1 MSTLMNTA
9 FGGKYLSLKEKI
21 MLPLLQSPAETIQE
35 SLERYYEEFLK
46 ILPRIALAI
55 LVVILG
61 ILLAQLIT
69 NFYKRRFQQKSEDP
83 LMSRFLAQAV
93 KIILI
98 IIAIML
104 ALQVAG
110 LDGIATGLLTAVG
123 GGAIILG
130 FAFQDI
136 GKNFLAGIILAF
148 NRPFNINDTIK
159 IDDIFG
165 RVKQLNFRYSHIKT
179 FDGRDI
185 YIPNSDVLTKPVEN
199 YTADGFYRVEFTV
212 GIGYEDDIE
221 AAKQVIQQI
230 LDANDELVRDP
241 EHENFVI
248 EDELAASTVNLKVYF
263 WVHTVDYR
271 RASRVL
277 RGMVIK
283 QTKEALFEKG
293 FNLPADIKELKIYG
307 TEDAIPV
314 KFRNSPEFPK
324 ENSE

>member
-1 MSTLMNTA
+1 MQSST
-9 FGGKYLSLKEKI
+9 
-21 MLPLLQSPAETIQE
+21 ETIKF
-35 SLERYYEEFLK
+35 SLNHYYHEFLK

-55 LVVILG
+55 LVIILG
-61 ILLAQLIT
+61 VLLAQLIT
-69 NFYKRRFQQKSEDP
+69 NIYKRRFQQKSEDP
-83 LMSRFLAQAV
+83 LMSKFLAQAI

-104 ALQVAG
+104 ALRVAG

-159 IDDIFG
+159 VGDIFG
-165 RVKQLNFRYSHIKT
+165 RVKELSFRYSHIKS

-199 YTADGFYRVEFTV
+199 YTADGFFRVDFTV
-212 GIGYEDDIE
+212 GIGYEDDISK
-221 AAKQVIQQI
+221 AKKVIQDI
-230 LDANDELVRDP
+230 LDKNTEIVRDA

-248 EDELAASTVNLKVYF
+248 EDELASSTVNLKVFF
-263 WVHTVDYR
+263 WVDTKDYR

-277 RGMVIK
+277 RGLIIREV
-283 QTKEALFEKG
+283 KEELFKKG
-293 FNLPADIKELKIYG
+293 FNLPADIKEIKIYG
-307 TEDAIPV
+307 TEDAIPI
-314 KFRNSPEFPK
+314 KFRNNPEFFK
-324 ENSE
+324 DDKK

>member
-1 MSTLMNTA
+1 MLTL
-9 FGGKYLSLKEKI
+9 I
-21 MLPLLQSPAETIQE
+21 QSPVETIQISVE
-35 SLERYYEEFLK
+35 SYYEEFLK
-46 ILPRIALAI
+46 VLPRIALAT
-55 LVVILG
+55 LVIILG
-61 ILLAQLIT
+61 ILLAQLLT

-98 IIAIML
+98 IIAIMI
-104 ALQVAG
+104 ALQIAG

-165 RVKQLNFRYSHIKT
+165 KVKELSFRYSHIKT

-185 YIPNSDVLTKPVEN
+185 YIPNSDVLTKPVAN
-199 YTADGFYRVEFTV
+199 YTADGFYRVDFLV

-221 AAKQVIQQI
+221 AAKKVIQEI
-230 LDANDELVRDP
+230 LDANKEIVRDEL
-241 EHENFVI
+241 HENFVI
-248 EDELAASTVNLKVYF
+248 EDQLTASTVNLKVFF
-263 WVHTVDYR
+263 WVDTVDYR
-271 RASRVL
+271 RASLVL
-277 RGMVIK
+277 RGLIIK
-283 QTKEALFEKG
+283 EVKEALSAKD
-293 FNLPADIKELKIYG
+293 FNLPSDVIELKLYKNTPEIPFKISGNIEKEL
-307 TEDAIPV
+307 
-314 KFRNSPEFPK
+314 PK
-324 ENSE
+324 K

>member
-1 MSTLMNTA
+1 MLIIQQNETATLTN
-9 FGGKYLSLKEKI
+9 SLNH
-21 MLPLLQSPAETIQE
+21 
-35 SLERYYEEFLK
+35 YYDELIK
-46 ILPRIALAI
+46 VLPRVALGI

-61 ILLAQLIT
+61 VLISKFL
-69 NFYKRRFQQKSEDP
+69 NNLYKRKILKKSEDP
-83 LMSRFLAQAV
+83 LMARFLAQAI

-98 IIAIML
+98 IITIML

-123 GGAIILG
+123 GGAIVLG

-148 NRPFNINDTIK
+148 NRPFDIDDTIK
-159 IDDIFG
+159 IDEIFG

-199 YTADGFYRVEFTV
+199 YTADGFFRVDFVV
-212 GIGYEDDIE
+212 GVGYEDDITS
-221 AAKQVIQQI
+221 AKKVIQDI
-230 LDANDELVRDP
+230 LDNNSEIARDET
-241 EHENFVI
+241 HENFVI
-248 EDELAASTVNLKVYF
+248 EDELAASTVNLKVFF
-263 WVHTVDYR
+263 WVHTKDYR

-277 RGMVIK
+277 RGLIIRQV
-283 QTKEALFEKG
+283 KESLFEKG

-307 TEDAIPV
+307 TEDAIPI
-314 KFRNSPEFPK
+314 KFRNNPKDFLENKEGNPK
-324 ENSE
+324 EK

>member
-1 MSTLMNTA
+1 MP
-9 FGGKYLSLKEKI
+9 
-21 MLPLLQSPAETIQE
+21 LPIFLQSPTDTIQD
-35 SLERYYEEFLK
+35 SINVYYHNFLK
-46 ILPRIALAI
+46 VLPRIALGI
-55 LVVILG
+55 LVIILG
-61 ILLAQLIT
+61 VLLAQVLT
-69 NFYKRRFQQKSEDP
+69 NFYKYRFQRKSEDP
-83 LMSRFLAQAV
+83 LMAKFLAQAI

-98 IIAIML
+98 IISIMI

-159 IDDIFG
+159 VDDIFG
-165 RVKQLNFRYSHIKT
+165 KVKELSFRYSHIKT

-199 YTADGFYRVEFTV
+199 YTADGFFRVDFTV
-212 GIGYEDDIE
+212 GIGYEDNIS
-221 AAKQVIQQI
+221 AAKLVIQGI
-230 LDANDELVRDP
+230 LDKNPEIVQDV

-248 EDELAASTVNLKVYF
+248 EDELATSTVNLKVFF
-263 WVHTVDYR
+263 WVDTKDYR

-277 RGMVIK
+277 RGIVIK
-283 QTKEALFEKG
+283 EVKEALFEKG
-293 FNLPADIKELKIYG
+293 FNLPADIKEIKIYG
-307 TEDAIPV
+307 TEDAIPI
-314 KFRNSPEFPK
+314 KFRNNPEILK
-324 ENSE
+324 EN

>member
-1 MSTLMNTA
+1 MIT
-9 FGGKYLSLKEKI
+9 
-21 MLPLLQSPAETIQE
+21 LLQSPTQTIQK
-35 SLERYYEEFLK
+35 SIDGYYHEFLQ

-55 LVVILG
+55 LVIILG
-61 ILLAQLIT
+61 VLLAQFIT
-69 NFYKRRFQQKSEDP
+69 HLYQRRFQQKSEDP
-83 LMSRFLAQAV
+83 LMAKFLAQAI

-98 IIAIML
+98 IIAIMI
-104 ALQVAG
+104 ALRVAG

-136 GKNFLAGIILAF
+136 GKNFLAGVILAF

-159 IDDIFG
+159 IDNIFG
-165 RVKQLNFRYSHIKT
+165 KVKALSFRYSHIKT

-199 YTADGFYRVEFTV
+199 YTADGFFRVDFTV
-212 GIGYEDDIE
+212 GIGYEDSITD
-221 AAKQVIQQI
+221 AKNVIQAV
-230 LDANDELVRDP
+230 LDKNEEIIRDP
-241 EHENFVI
+241 DHENFVI
-248 EDELAASTVNLKVYF
+248 EDELAASTVNLKVFF
-263 WVHTVDYR
+263 WVDTKDYR

-277 RGMVIK
+277 RGLIIREV
-283 QTKEALFEKG
+283 KEELFSKG

-307 TEDAIPV
+307 TEDAIPI

-324 ENSE
+324 IDKN

>member
-1 MSTLMNTA
+1 
-9 FGGKYLSLKEKI
+9 
-21 MLPLLQSPAETIQE
+21 MLPLLQSPGDTIQN
-35 SLERYYEEFLK
+35 SLHNYYEEFLK
-46 ILPRIALAI
+46 ILPRIALGV

-61 ILLAQLIT
+61 VLLAQLLT

-98 IIAIML
+98 IISIML

-159 IDDIFG
+159 VDDIFG
-165 RVKQLNFRYSHIKT
+165 RVKELSFRYSHIKT

-199 YTADGFYRVEFTV
+199 YTADGFFRVDFKV
-212 GIGYEDDIE
+212 GIGYEDNIE
-221 AAKQVIQQI
+221 AAKRVIQQV
-230 LDANDELVRDP
+230 LDKNKEIIRDET
-241 EHENFVI
+241 HENFVI
-248 EDELAASTVNLKVYF
+248 EDELAASTVNLKVFF
-263 WVHTVDYR
+263 WVDTVDYR

-277 RGMVIK
+277 RGLIIK
-283 QTKEALFEKG
+283 EVKEALANAD
-293 FNLPADIKELKIYG
+293 FNLPSDVVELKLYKNTPEIPFKISGNAEKELPNK
-307 TEDAIPV
+307 
-314 KFRNSPEFPK
+314 
-324 ENSE
+324 

>member
-1 MSTLMNTA
+1 MRNV
-9 FGGKYLSLKEKI
+9 LSLGTEPISMQNTSK
-21 MLPLLQSPAETIQE
+21 TIQT
-35 SLERYYEEFLK
+35 SLEGYYHEFLK
-46 ILPRIALAI
+46 VLPRIALGI
-55 LVVILG
+55 LVVVAGVLI
-61 ILLAQLIT
+61 AQLLT
-69 NFYKRRFQQKSEDP
+69 NFYKRRFQSKSQDP
-83 LMSRFLAQAV
+83 LMSRFLAQAL

-98 IIAIML
+98 IITIML

-110 LDGIATGLLTAVG
+110 LSGIATGLLTAVG

-165 RVKQLNFRYSHIKT
+165 KVKELNFRYSHIKT

-185 YIPNSDVLTKPVEN
+185 YIPNSDVLTKPVAN

-221 AAKQVIQQI
+221 SAKKLIQNI
-230 LDANDELVRDP
+230 LDQNEEIVKDD

-248 EDELAASTVNLKVYF
+248 EDELASSTVNLVVYF
-263 WVHTVDYR
+263 WVDTVDYR

-277 RGMVIK
+277 RGSVIR
-283 QTKEALFEKG
+283 QVKEKLFEEG
-293 FNLPADIKELKIYG
+293 FNLPADIKEIKIYG
-307 TEDAIPV
+307 TEDAIPI
-314 KFRNSPEFPK
+314 KFRNSPGFP
-324 ENSE
+324 S

>member
-1 MSTLMNTA
+1 
-9 FGGKYLSLKEKI
+9 
-21 MLPLLQSPAETIQE
+21 MLLALLLQSPSETIKHSLNSYYQE
-35 SLERYYEEFLK
+35 LLSV
-46 ILPRIALAI
+46 LPRIALGI
-55 LVVILG
+55 LVIILG
-61 ILLAQLIT
+61 VLLAQLLT

-83 LMSRFLAQAV
+83 LMAKFLAQAI
-93 KIILI
+93 KIVLVI
-98 IIAIML
+98 ITIML
-104 ALQVAG
+104 ALKVAG
-110 LDGIATGLLTAVG
+110 LNGIATGLLTAVG

-159 IDDIFG
+159 IDEIFG
-165 RVKQLNFRYSHIKT
+165 RVKELNFRYSHIKT

-199 YTADGFYRVEFTV
+199 YTADGFFRVDFTV
-212 GIGYEDDIE
+212 GIGYEDDIS
-221 AAKQVIQQI
+221 AAKKVIQDI
-230 LDANDELVRDP
+230 LDRNTEIVRDA

-248 EDELAASTVNLKVYF
+248 EDELATSTVNLKVFF
-263 WVHTVDYR
+263 WVDTKDYR

-277 RGMVIK
+277 RGLIIREV
-283 QTKEALFEKG
+283 KEELFNKG

-307 TEDAIPV
+307 TEEAIPI

-324 ENSE
+324 SENA

>member
-1 MSTLMNTA
+1 
-9 FGGKYLSLKEKI
+9 
-21 MLPLLQSPAETIQE
+21 MLPLLQSPSETIQK
-35 SLERYYEEFLK
+35 SVASYYEEFLK
-46 ILPRIALAI
+46 VLPRIALAI
-55 LVVILG
+55 LVIILG
-61 ILLAQLIT
+61 VLLAQLLT

-93 KIILI
+93 KIILV
-98 IIAIML
+98 IIAVML
-104 ALQVAG
+104 ALRIAG

-159 IDDIFG
+159 IDNIFG
-165 RVKQLNFRYSHIKT
+165 KVKELSFRYSHIKT

-199 YTADGFYRVEFTV
+199 YTADGFYRVDFTV
-212 GIGYEDDIE
+212 GIGYEDDIQ
-221 AAKQVIQQI
+221 AAKKVIQDI
-230 LDANDELVRDP
+230 LDANKEIIRDAD
-241 EHENFVI
+241 HENFVI
-248 EDELAASTVNLKVYF
+248 EDELAASTVNLKVFF
-263 WVHTVDYR
+263 WVDTVDYR

-277 RGMVIK
+277 RGLVIR
-283 QTKEALFEKG
+283 QVKEELFKKG

-307 TEDAIPV
+307 TEDAIPI
-314 KFRNSPEFPK
+314 KFRNSPVFPK
-324 ENSE
+324 EDNK

>member
-1 MSTLMNTA
+1 MFTL
-9 FGGKYLSLKEKI
+9 I
-21 MLPLLQSPAETIQE
+21 QSPTETIQN
-35 SLERYYEEFLK
+35 SLESYYEEFLK

-55 LVVILG
+55 LVIILG
-61 ILLAQLIT
+61 VLLAQLLT
-69 NFYKRRFQQKSEDP
+69 NFYKKRFQKKSEDP

-104 ALQVAG
+104 ALRIAG

-159 IDDIFG
+159 VDNIFG
-165 RVKQLNFRYSHIKT
+165 KVKELSFRYSHIKT

-199 YTADGFYRVEFTV
+199 YTADGFYRVDFIV
-212 GIGYEDDIE
+212 GIGYEDNIE
-221 AAKQVIQQI
+221 AAKKVIQDI
-230 LDANDELVRDP
+230 LNANEEIMRDAD
-241 EHENFVI
+241 HENFVI
-248 EDELAASTVNLKVYF
+248 EDQLAASTVNLKVFF
-263 WVHTVDYR
+263 WVDTIDYR
-271 RASRVL
+271 RASLVL
-277 RGMVIK
+277 RGLIIRQV
-283 QTKEALFEKG
+283 KEELFKKG

-307 TEDAIPV
+307 TEDAIPI

-324 ENSE
+324 EDKK

>member
-1 MSTLMNTA
+1 
-9 FGGKYLSLKEKI
+9 
-21 MLPLLQSPAETIQE
+21 MLPLLQTPTETIQI
-35 SLERYYEEFLK
+35 SLENYYEEFLK
-46 ILPRIALAI
+46 VLPRVALAL
-55 LVVILG
+55 LVIILG
-61 ILLAQLIT
+61 VLLAQLLT
-69 NFYKRRFQQKSEDP
+69 SFYKKRFQQKSEDP

-104 ALQVAG
+104 ALKVAG

-159 IDDIFG
+159 IDNIFG
-165 RVKQLNFRYSHIKT
+165 RVKELSFRYSHIKT

-199 YTADGFYRVEFTV
+199 YTADGFYRVDFTV
-212 GIGYEDDIE
+212 GIGYEDDIIS
-221 AAKQVIQQI
+221 AKKVIQDI
-230 LDANDELVRDP
+230 LDENTEIVRDVN
-241 EHENFVI
+241 HENFVI
-248 EDELAASTVNLKVYF
+248 EDELAASTVNLKVFF
-263 WVHTVDYR
+263 WVDTVDYR

-277 RGMVIK
+277 RGLVIR
-283 QTKEALFEKG
+283 QVKEELFKKG

-307 TEDAIPV
+307 TEDAIPI

-324 ENSE
+324 DDKKQ

>member
-1 MSTLMNTA
+1 
-9 FGGKYLSLKEKI
+9 
-21 MLPLLQSPAETIQE
+21 MLPLLQSPGDTIQN
-35 SLERYYEEFLK
+35 SLHNYYEEFLK
-46 ILPRIALAI
+46 ILPRIALGV

-61 ILLAQLIT
+61 VLLAQLLT

-98 IIAIML
+98 IISIML

-159 IDDIFG
+159 VDDIFG
-165 RVKQLNFRYSHIKT
+165 RVKELSFRYSHIKT

-199 YTADGFYRVEFTV
+199 YTADGFFRVDFTV
-212 GIGYEDDIE
+212 GIGYEDNIE
-221 AAKQVIQQI
+221 AAKRVIQQV
-230 LDANDELVRDP
+230 LDKNKEIIRDETR
-241 EHENFVI
+241 ENFVI
-248 EDELAASTVNLKVYF
+248 EDELAASTVNLKVFF
-263 WVHTVDYR
+263 WVDTVDYR

-277 RGMVIK
+277 RGLIIK
-283 QTKEALFEKG
+283 EVKEALANAD
-293 FNLPADIKELKIYG
+293 FNLPSDVVELKLYKNTPEIPFKISGNAEKELPNK
-307 TEDAIPV
+307 
-314 KFRNSPEFPK
+314 
-324 ENSE
+324 